1 MMSDVSTGL
10 NLLLVEDDS
19 SVAAMYALVLM
30 EAGHEVRVSFDGRS
44 ALQSARRRAPDLV
57 LLDVRLPDLD
67 GFTVVERLRELDD
80 MATVPV
86 VMLSNFRTPE
96 MTERGVELG
105 VMAYLL
111 KTDIT
116 PAQLR
121 ARIDAWRASQI
132 VGGSPPPPVESL
144 DRA

>member
-1 MMSDVSTGL
+1 MPEERTGL
-10 NLLLVEDDS
+10 DLLLVEDDS

-44 ALQSARRRAPDLV
+44 AVQSARRRVPDLV

-86 VMLSNFRTPE
+86 VILSNYRTRE

-116 PAQLR
+116 PGQLR
-121 ARIDAWRASQI
+121 ARIDVWRDSQV
-132 VGGSPPPPVESL
+132 VGGGPPPPVESL
-144 DRA
+144 DPA

>member
-1 MMSDVSTGL
+1 MMPEERTGL
-10 NLLLVEDDS
+10 DLLLVEDDS

-44 ALQSARRRAPDLV
+44 AVQSARRRVPDLV

-67 GFTVVERLRELDD
+67 GFTVVERLRELDH
-80 MATVPV
+80 MSTVPV
-86 VMLSNFRTPE
+86 VMLSNYRTPE
-96 MTERGVELG
+96 LTERGVELG

-116 PAQLR
+116 PKQLR
-121 ARIDAWRASQI
+121 ARIDGWRESQL
-132 VGGSPPPPVESL
+132 VGAPPPPAIESL
-144 DRA
+144 DPA